1 MMDLAYSFY
10 LSLIGSVEIDK
21 DGELVQYY
29 SRFPTMVSYMSSRI
43 LNSLIMDVNRNSHDE
58 KIKSFLQK
66 LTSANSL

>member
-10 LSLIGSVEIDK
+10 LSLIGSVEVDK
-21 DGELVQYY
+21 DGELVQCY